1 MFCIWT
7 LALLS
12 PVLYLFDRITKVTIP
27 LTSDRTRQ
35 IIRSCL
41 CLFCSNED
49 TTQVEECVPM
59 VKMVSR
65 FLLLCLIG
73 KSLAIIDKSQENSA
87 SKFYRASRPIL
98 YPADVFTATFTA
110 ASTTSTLS
118 TTSASSTNGNAISPP
133 IDSISSS
140 FSLDKLQDLRP
151 WNDSLHGNHS
161 LGLYIPGILIR
172 TGT

>member
-1 MFCIWT
+1 MNKSEWLKAQQYYKSKINDAIDS
-7 LALLS
+7 LRYSKNSDKILDDL
-12 PVLYLFDRITKVTIP
+12 VNNRI
-27 LTSDRTRQ
+27 S
-35 IIRSCL
+35 
-41 CLFCSNED
+41 
-49 TTQVEECVPM
+49 VE
-59 VKMVSR
+59 
-65 FLLLCLIG
+65 
-73 KSLAIIDKSQENSA
+73 KSEKIAIIDKSQENSA